1 MMTITTTM
9 KRLTTNLRGV
19 GSLKPMLA
27 GYATAALVALGATSA
42 TADVGGNFGYGDHMW
57 GAGHGWY
64 YGGAA
69 MMVVF
74 WIGVIV
80 LIVLAVRWASDG
92 KTGGNKDGA
101 LDILKE
107 RLARGEIDPA
117 EYEERRKVLEK

>member
-1 MMTITTTM
+1 MV
-9 KRLTTNLRGV
+9 LW
-19 GSLKPMLA
+19 S
-27 GYATAALVALGATSA
+27 
-42 TADVGGNFGYGDHMW
+42 
-57 GAGHGWY
+57 
-64 YGGAA
+64 AA

-92 KTGGNKDGA
+92 KTGGNKEGP

-107 RLARGEIDPA
+107 RLARGEIEPA